1 MSSSK
6 KKFLVNYYTQKKQII
21 STKISPKIKSQQQQH
36 QFICVTMTDF
46 FFFNMIDCVLYLV
59 S

>member
-1 MSSSK
+1 MPSSK
-6 KKFLVNYYTQKKQII
+6 KKFSVNYYTQKKQII

-46 FFFNMIDCVLYLV
+46 FFF
-59 S
+59 